1 MRSIRML
8 KTERRE
14 MTMEMMM
21 TLSFKTV
28 TKKMKRAKMLSLML

>member
-1 MRSIRML
+1 MRNIRML

-28 TKKMKRAKMLSLML
+28 TKRMKRVKTL